1 MSGVPPYNHIFT
13 LGARGTE
20 NILDD
25 YVYVQEKV
33 DGSQFRWGVTEEG
46 TLVFASKSVPINP
59 DCPPGMFKE
68 AVEHIVRRFAEV
80 GCVEGVFFYGE
91 VLQRPRHNVL
101 KYNAVPT
108 NHIVMFDV
116 YNQWS
121 GKYEPEALPYWS
133 EEWQVDGIPLLAEG
147 SDVTVEDL
155 HRLLDAESYLGG
167 QKIEGVVIKNYNRKV
182 FMNNAMHYL
191 YAKLVRQEFKEHMQG
206 KREATTKE
214 TIESL
219 VAGYRTEARWQ
230 KAVIHLREQGLLLHD
245 PKDIGPLIKEV
256 LNDIDSEKE
265 DITDFVMKR
274 VMSMIHKEATKG
286 LPEWYKR
293 QLMEVADATEN

>member
-1 MSGVPPYNHIFT
+1 MQGVPPYNHIFT

-20 NILDD
+20 SILDD

-33 DGSQFRWGVTEEG
+33 DGSQFRWGVNEEG
-46 TLVFASKSVPINP
+46 QLVFASKSVPINP
-59 DCPPGMFKE
+59 DCPQGMFKK

-80 GCVEGVFFYGE
+80 GCVKGVFFYGE

-101 KYNAVPT
+101 KYDAVPT
-108 NHIVMFDV
+108 NHIVLFDV
-116 YNQWS
+116 YNARS

-133 EEWQVDGIPLLAEG
+133 EEWVVDSIPVLCDG
-147 SDVTVEDL
+147 SKLTYGQLEDML
-155 HRLLDAESYLGG
+155 ERESYLGG
-167 QKIEGVVIKNYNRKV
+167 QKIEGVVIKNYEQKV

-206 KREATTKE
+206 KRESTPKE
-214 TIESL
+214 TIDSM

-230 KAVIHLREQGLLLHD
+230 KAVIHLEEQGQLLHD

-265 DITDFVMKR
+265 DITEFVMKR

-293 QLMEVADATEN
+293 QLMEVADATNN

>member
-33 DGSQFRWGVTEEG
+33 DGSQFRWGVTAEG
-46 TLVFASKSVPINP
+46 ELVFASKSVPINP

-80 GCVEGVFFYGE
+80 GCIEDVFFYGE

-101 KYNAVPT
+101 KYDDTPL
-108 NHIVMFDV
+108 NHIVLFDV
-116 YNQWS
+116 YNPLN
-121 GKYEPEALPYWS
+121 GEYEPHNVDYWAS
-133 EEWQVDGIPLLAEG
+133 WWDIDSIPVLAQGMFVNMEVLNGLLE
-147 SDVTVEDL
+147 T
-155 HRLLDAESYLGG
+155 ESYLGG
-167 QKIEGVVIKNYNRKV
+167 QKIEGVVIKNYNQKV

-230 KAVIHLREQGLLLHD
+230 KAVIHLREQGLLSHD

-256 LNDIDSEKE
+256 LNDIDLEKD

-286 LPEWYKR
+286 FPEWYKR

>member
-25 YVYVQEKV
+25 YVVVQEKV
-33 DGSQFRWGVTEEG
+33 DGSQFRWGIDEYGEFV
-46 TLVFASKSVPINP
+46 VASKSVPINP

-68 AVEHIVRRFAEV
+68 ATDHVRSIYNTKGAWRN
-80 GCVEGVFFYGE
+80 VFLYGE

-101 KYNAVPT
+101 KYNEVPT
-108 NHIVMFDV
+108 NHIVLFDV
-116 YNQWS
+116 YDARDGTYKPKQLQYYAEWWGVDS
-121 GKYEPEALPYWS
+121 IPVLCDGSKLTYEQL
-133 EEWQVDGIPLLAEG
+133 
-147 SDVTVEDL
+147 EDML
-155 HRLLDAESYLGG
+155 ERESYLGG
-167 QKIEGVVIKNYNRKV
+167 QKIEGVVIKNYNQKI

-191 YAKLVRQEFKEHMQG
+191 YAKLVRQEFKEHVQG
-206 KREATTKE
+206 RRESTPKE
-214 TIESL
+214 TIDSM
-219 VAGYRTEARWQ
+219 VQGYRTEARWK
-230 KAVIHLREQGLLLHD
+230 KAMIHLDEQGLLLHE

-286 LPEWYKR
+286 FPEWYKR
-293 QLMEVADATEN
+293 QLMEVVDATES